1 MSNEPQARG
10 DLRRLQ
16 LAETEILRRFVAV
29 CEQLDMP
36 YYLMGG
42 TLLGAVRHK
51 GFIPW
56 DDDVDVA
63 LTRPDYERFLREAGA
78 LLPPEYRLSTF
89 ENDPEHTRYLTRIEW
104 DTVKVLETGFEQA
117 HVNSAW
123 IDIFPLDGMPDNA
136 LRRRFHGLHLLAL
149 RALLQFS
156 QFDTMV
162 NLKLK
167 NRPWYESVLVWFGAK
182 THFGRHL
189 DTKKQ
194 LRKIDRSLKKYDY
207 ARCSYLVNFM
217 GAYKLKEMFPKSCY
231 GNGGWY
237 EFEGMRLHGPADYD
251 TILTQMYG
259 DYMAPPPEDQRN
271 KHETKVVDENETQ
284 E

>member
-1 MSNEPQARG
+1 MEQQNERG

-16 LAETEILRRFVAV
+16 LAELDILKIFIDL
-29 CEQLDMP
+29 CDKLGMP

-63 LTRPDYERFLREAGA
+63 LTRPDYERFLKEAAA
-78 LLPPEYRLSTF
+78 LLPEGYYLSTF
-89 ENDPEHTRYLTRIEW
+89 ENNPDHTRYLTRIEC
-104 DTVKVLETGFEQA
+104 DKVKVLETGFEKE
-117 HVNSAW
+117 HINNAW
-123 IDIFPLDGMPDNA
+123 IDIFPLDGMPNNP
-136 LRRRFHGLHLLAL
+136 LRRKLHGFHLLYR

-156 QFDTMV
+156 QFDRIV

-167 NRPWYESVLVWFGAK
+167 NRPWHERILVWFGAK

-194 LRKIDRSLKKYDY
+194 LRKIDRCLKKYDY
-207 ARCSYLVNFM
+207 DKCDYLVNFM
-217 GAYKLKEMFPKSCY
+217 GAYKLKEMFPKALY
-231 GNGGWY
+231 GNGAWY
-237 EFEGMRLHGPADYD
+237 PFEGLSLMGPEHYD
-251 TILTQMYG
+251 PILTQMYG

-271 KHETKVVDENETQ
+271 KHETQVIDE
-284 E
+284 

>member
-1 MSNEPQARG
+1 MEENTRG

-16 LAETEILRRFVAV
+16 LAELDILKVFVAV
-29 CEQLDMP
+29 CEKLNMP

-78 LLPPEYRLSTF
+78 LLPVGYSLSTF
-89 ENDPEHTRYLTRIEW
+89 ENNPAHTRYLTRIEC
-104 DTVKVLETGFEQA
+104 DRVKVRETGFAKE
-117 HVNSAW
+117 HINSAW
-123 IDIFPLDGMPDNA
+123 IDIFPLDGMPSNG
-136 LRRRFHGLHLLAL
+136 LFRRIHGLYLLFL
-149 RALLQFS
+149 RAMLQFS
-156 QFDTMV
+156 QFDQMV

-167 NRPWYESVLVWFGAK
+167 NRPWYERALVWFGAK

-189 DTKKQ
+189 DTKRQ
-194 LRKIDRSLKKYDY
+194 LQKIDRALKRCDY
-207 ARCSYLVNFM
+207 TRCRYLVNFM
-217 GAYKLKEMFPKSCY
+217 GAYKLREMFPKTYY
-231 GNGGWY
+231 GRGASY
-237 EFEGMRLHGPADYD
+237 EFEGLSLNGPENYD
-251 TILTQMYG
+251 AILTQMYG

-271 KHETKVVDENETQ
+271 KHETQVIDDTPST
-284 E
+284 